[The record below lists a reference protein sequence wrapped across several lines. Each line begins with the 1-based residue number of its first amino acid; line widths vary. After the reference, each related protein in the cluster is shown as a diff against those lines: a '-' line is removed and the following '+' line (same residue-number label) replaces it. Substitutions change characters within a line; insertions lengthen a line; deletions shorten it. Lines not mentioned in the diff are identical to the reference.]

1 MRDVLHH
8 RGPDD
13 SGLLLAP
20 GVALGSRRLAILDL
34 SPRGHM
40 PMSTPDGRYTIVYNG
55 EAYNFRSLRPALE
68 AQGYVF
74 QSDCDTEVVLA
85 LYACEGPAMLE
96 RLNGMFALAIWD
108 ARQRTLFLARDRM
121 GIKPLYYA
129 FHDGGLY
136 FASEEK
142 SLFAAGVPREFDPDT
157 WEELLCFRYV
167 AGERTPYRG
176 VKRLL
181 SGHWMQWQAGDVQV
195 RRWWNL
201 SQRAA
206 ALRDHSP
213 ADPVSWFRETFDD
226 SVSLRRIS
234 DVPVGVL
241 LSGGLDSSSVGA
253 SLGSQG
259 ATGLASFTVRFDEPG
274 FDEGPLA
281 RELAERWSLTPHELT
296 HSLES
301 LLPQLRRATWFNDE
315 PLAHVNYGHL
325 LLISEYAKEW
335 VTVLLSG
342 EAADEVMGGYVR
354 YRPLAYPRML
364 RAMKPVLP
372 LLAKALGLKG
382 RWQKL
387 ARFLS
392 DYSIDQFVMMN
403 SCETL
408 PGELR
413 ALGMNPAARYPF
425 REEMLAE
432 ARQLYPG
439 EPLRQAMYSD
449 QHAFLCSLL
458 DRNDRM
464 TMGASIECRVP
475 FLDYRLV
482 EALAALPSPALQCRR
497 GKQLMRAAVGHRLP
511 RSILKHR
518 KWGFGVPWSRYLRT
532 RADLREI
539 VEELP
544 NLQPVCD
551 GPFDRDKL
559 TRVVEAFLQ
568 GDDSYGAIVLQLVLI
583 VIWHDVC
590 ITGNI
595 SSGASLS
602 AAPQG

>member
-13 SGLLLAP
+13 SGLYLGP
-20 GVALGSRRLAILDL
+20 GVALGSRRLSILDL

-40 PMSTPDGRYTIVYNG
+40 PMSTPEGRYSIVYNG
-55 EAYNFRSLRPALE
+55 EAYNFRGLRPALE
-68 AQGYVF
+68 KAGYAF
-74 QSDCDTEVVLA
+74 QSDGDTEVVLA
-85 LYACEGPAMLE
+85 LYATEGPAMLE
-96 RLNGMFALAIWD
+96 RLNGMFAFAIWD
-108 ARQRTLFLARDRM
+108 AQDRTLFLARDRL

-129 FHDGGLY
+129 YHDGGLY

-142 SLFAAGVPREFDPDT
+142 ALFAAGVPRSFDGDT

-167 AGERTPYRG
+167 AGERTPYVG

-181 SGHWMQWQAGDVQV
+181 PGHWMQWQAGEAKTH
-195 RRWWNL
+195 RWWDL
-201 SQRAA
+201 SQRAR
-206 ALRDHSP
+206 ALRDHVP
-213 ADPVSWFRETFDD
+213 ADPVGWFRETFDD

-259 ATGLASFTVRFDEPG
+259 AEGLASFTVRFDEPG
-274 FDEGPLA
+274 FDEWPLA
-281 RELAERWSLTPHELT
+281 RELAERWQLTPHEVT
-296 HSLES
+296 HSLET

-325 LLISEYAKEW
+325 LLISEYAKQW

-354 YRPLAYPRML
+354 YRPLAYPGLL

-372 LLAKALGLKG
+372 LVASALGLKG

-392 DYSIDQFVMMN
+392 TDSIDQFVMMN
-403 SCETL
+403 SCDTL
-408 PGELR
+408 PGDLE
-413 ALGMNPAARYPF
+413 ALGMNPTRRYPF
-425 REEMLAE
+425 RERILEE
-432 ARQLYPG
+432 AKHLYPG
-439 EPLRQAMYSD
+439 EPQRQAMYSD
-449 QHAFLCSLL
+449 QHGFLCSLL

-482 EALAALPSPALQCRR
+482 EGLASLSSSALQCRR
-497 GKQLMRAAVGHRLP
+497 GKQLMRQAVGDRLP
-511 RSILKHR
+511 KSILQHR
-518 KWGFGVPWSRYLRT
+518 KWGFGVPWSHYLRT
-532 RADLREI
+532 RSDLKEL

-544 NLQPVCD
+544 NLQPVCA
-551 GPFDRDKL
+551 GPFERNKL
-559 TRVVEAFLQ
+559 QAVLRSFLH
-568 GDDSYGAIVLQLVLI
+568 GDDSHGALVLQLVLI
-583 VIWHDVC
+583 AIWHDVC
-590 ITGNI
+590 I
-595 SSGASLS
+595 
-602 AAPQG
+602 